1 MVSLAYRQD
10 HGALLFSNCVLS
22 CDPSQ
27 KATGPP
33 KCFPNAAWHSQQL
46 TEGPLQLPQRHSSV
60 FSIDNSY
67 VMKYTVHEHLEG

>member
-1 MVSLAYRQD
+1 MVSLAYSQD

-33 KCFPNAAWHSQQL
+33 Q
-46 TEGPLQLPQRHSSV
+46 QLPQRHSSV

-67 VMKYTVHEHLEG
+67 VMKYTVHESRRLTSVRPDEALF